1 MELLDYATAV
11 KLAEAAVA
19 EKGPDFIYADES
31 GVTANFIRRDAE
43 CSNKHATEDGGWV
56 PGCLVGNMLHRHG
69 VPLDK
74 MPKHGDAFSTLREL
88 NYFGIGIRTTEK
100 AEIFM
105 MAAQSS
111 QDNGYTWGEAI
122 SAACEHVEAN
132 NYSDVI

>member
-11 KLAEAAVA
+11 KLAKAAVA
-19 EKGPDFIYADES
+19 EKGPDFIYTDQN
-31 GVTANFIRRDAE
+31 GVTADGRYAE

-69 VPLDK
+69 VPLDE
-74 MPKHGDAFSTLREL
+74 MPKYGDAFSTLQEL
-88 NYFGIGIRTTEK
+88 NYFGSGIRTTEK

-105 MAAQSS
+105 MAAQSN